1 MTVETW
7 LAFAGASTV
16 LLVIPGPT
24 VLLVIAYALGQGA
37 RTALPLA
44 VGVALGDLTAMT
56 ASLAG
61 LGAVFAASPAA
72 FAALKWAGA
81 GYLAWLGFKLWRAGN
96 PAAADPTAPAVPA
109 APARLLG
116 HAWAVTALNPSAF
129 TFFVAFLPQFMDP
142 ARALIPQTAIVVAT
156 FVGLAF
162 VNVLGY
168 AFLAERARA
177 VVASPR
183 ALGRI
188 NRLGGALLIAIGVG
202 AIALDFVSQ

>member
-1 MTVETW
+1 MTLETW
-7 LAFAGASTV
+7 LAFAAASTV

-24 VLLVIAYALGQGA
+24 VLLVVAYALGQGA

-44 VGVALGDLTAMT
+44 LGVALGDLTAMA

-61 LGAVFAASPAA
+61 LGAVLAASPAA

-81 GYLAWLGFKLWRAGN
+81 AYLAWLGFKLWRAGDAGAAG
-96 PAAADPTAPAVPA
+96 PTAAAPAT
-109 APARLLG
+109 PARLLG
-116 HAWAVTALNPSAF
+116 HAWAVTAINPSAF

-142 ARALIPQTAIVVAT
+142 MRALIPQTAIVVAT

-168 AFLAERARA
+168 ALLAARART

-188 NRLGGALLIAIGVG
+188 NRLGGALLIAVGVG
-202 AIALDFVSQ
+202 AIAVELARL